1 MSRLTARKK
10 TRKKP
15 SEFQKLWAKAEKL
28 KQKNARFREHLDK
41 IIQRIQTEI
50 RPAEEKAA
58 QQHIPLLK
66 CLITLG
72 QRKSLTQWQRQTL
85 DDWIREILEPLQHT
99 SHLSSE
105 LKEDISRYEAFRLG
119 IELDED
125 APTPMAEQLRIHI
138 EHEDTRL
145 EEERK
150 ARNEAWRTDVFGEV
164 ENILNQA
171 LGPEP
176 PLPEDVDK
184 DTGDL
189 FQDEL
194 RQEQQRVYEAYHT
207 IRDTARKELLE
218 EMLENSAPWDSD
230 EEGDFFDSDFEP
242 FGTDDSFSKEP
253 DDNTPAIS
261 NTVFKQLFRSTA
273 AVLHPDREHDP
284 DMREIKHRL
293 MTRLLNAR
301 KQGDVMTII
310 QMHQQH
316 AGNGNALSKADEKQL
331 IKTLKAQV
339 DELQQEREIYNFE
352 SPLHRMAYELF
363 YYPGTRKTEQAFN
376 QHLWQL
382 ETAASEA
389 QSLSER
395 IKTLKTLKPHLE
407 QRYEER
413 CFNNPL
419 DALDELFG
427 FSR

>member
-1 MSRLTARKK
+1 MTRLTAQKK

-28 KQKNARFREHLDK
+28 KQQNARFREHLDK

-85 DDWIREILEPLQHT
+85 DGWIREILEPLLHT
-99 SHLSSE
+99 SHLDSE

-119 IELDED
+119 IELDKD
-125 APTPMAEQLRIHI
+125 SPTPMAEQLRMHI
-138 EHEDTRL
+138 EREDARL
-145 EEERK
+145 EKERK
-150 ARNEAWRTDVFGEV
+150 TRDEAWR
-164 ENILNQA
+164 
-171 LGPEP
+171 
-176 PLPEDVDK
+176 
-184 DTGDL
+184 
-189 FQDEL
+189 DEL
-194 RQEQQRVYEAYHT
+194 
-207 IRDTARKELLE
+207 
-218 EMLENSAPWDSD
+218 
-230 EEGDFFDSDFEP
+230 FDSDFEP
-242 FGTDDSFSKEP
+242 FGTDDPFSKEP

-293 MTRLLNAR
+293 MTSLLNAR
-301 KQGDVMTII
+301 KQGDVMTLI

-331 IKTLKAQV
+331 IKALKAQV
-339 DELQQEREIYNFE
+339 DELQQEREIYSFE

-363 YYPGTRKTEQAFN
+363 YYPSTRKTEQAFN

-395 IKTLKTLKPHLE
+395 IKTLKALKPHLE
-407 QRYEER
+407 QRYDER
-413 CFNNPL
+413 CFSHPL
-419 DALDELFG
+419 DALDEVFG
-427 FSR
+427 FSG